1 MMPVPIDSY
10 TNGNPLYVGID
21 VSSKDNVVCCLTK
34 DSEKLPV
41 SRFTVQNNRL
51 GITELTGRI
60 AQLAQK
66 HAISE
71 ILFGLEHT
79 GCYSMHAAMYL
90 QRHLDFGGKK
100 ARVYMFNPSLIK
112 QFKKAHFLDAPKND
126 RVDAWY
132 IASKLKAGH
141 LPHPY
146 TWSEPMMSLQRLT
159 RARYHLME
167 ALVRESNFLMTNLY
181 LKFSDYTLAFDNKL
195 SATSLAV
202 MEEFDS
208 VEELAEASVETL
220 AEFLIKHSKNRFD
233 NPHAVAAA
241 LSKAARSSYRL
252 PQAMA
257 DSVNLAMASS
267 LRVIRTLQEQL
278 KSLRKAIEDHLG
290 AIPQTLDSVPG
301 IGPIY
306 ASGIIAEIGDIGQYP
321 SHKQLAK
328 FAGLAWTAHQSG
340 NFTASQ
346 TRLIHSG
353 NRFLRYYLI
362 EAADKVRMHDP
373 VFAEY
378 YAKKKAEPKQ
388 FAHKRALALT
398 ARKLAR
404 LVYHLLKTNQLYQA
418 KGGNRQLH

>member
-1 MMPVPIDSY
+1 MH
-10 TNGNPLYVGID
+10 NPLYVGID
-21 VSSKDNVVCCLTK
+21 VSSKENVVCCLTK
-34 DSEKLPV
+34 DHEKHPV
-41 SRFTVQNNRL
+41 SRFTVQNNRP
-51 GITELTGRI
+51 GIMELKDRMV
-60 AQLAQK
+60 QLTQK
-66 HAISE
+66 HSISE

-90 QRHLDFGGKK
+90 QRHLDFGCPIV
-100 ARVYMFNPSLIK
+100 RVYMFNPSLIK

-132 IASKLKAGH
+132 IASRLKSGH

-159 RARYHLME
+159 RARFHLME

-181 LKFSDYTLAFDNKL
+181 LKFSDYTLVFDHKL

-202 MEEFDS
+202 MQEFES
-208 VEELAEASVETL
+208 VEQLEGASIEDL
-220 AEFLIKHSKNRFD
+220 AEFLIEHGKNRFD
-233 NPHAVAAA
+233 DPHAVAAT
-241 LSKAARSSYRL
+241 LRKAARSSYRL

-257 DSVNLAMASS
+257 DSINLAMASS
-267 LRVIRTLQEQL
+267 IRVIRTIQEQL
-278 KSLRKAIEDHLG
+278 KSLKKAIEDHLE

-301 IGPIY
+301 IGPIF
-306 ASGIIAEIGDIGQYP
+306 ASGILAEIGDIEQYA

-328 FAGLAWTAHQSG
+328 FAGLAWTENQSG

-346 TRLIHSG
+346 TRLIRSG

-362 EAADKVRMHDP
+362 QAADKVRMHDP

-378 YAKKKAEPKQ
+378 YNKKKAEPKQ
-388 FAHKRALALT
+388 YAHKRALALT
-398 ARKLAR
+398 ARKLVR
-404 LVYHLLKTNQLYQA
+404 LVYHLLKTNQLYQV
-418 KGGNRQLH
+418 KGGIRQLN

>member
-1 MMPVPIDSY
+1 MS
-10 TNGNPLYVGID
+10 NPLFVGID
-21 VSSKDNVVCCLTK
+21 ISSKDNVVCCLTK
-34 DSEKLPV
+34 DSEKQAIC
-41 SRFTVQNNRL
+41 RFTVLNNRP
-51 GITELTGRI
+51 GIMELKERI
-60 AQLAQK
+60 CQLRQK
-66 HAISE
+66 YNFSE

-79 GCYSMHAAMYL
+79 GCYSTHAAMYL
-90 QRHLDFGGKK
+90 HHHLDFGCPNVS
-100 ARVYMFNPSLIK
+100 VYMFNPSLIK

-146 TWSEPMMSLQRLT
+146 IWSEPMMALQRLT
-159 RARYHLME
+159 RARYHIME

-181 LKFSDYTLAFDNKL
+181 LKCSDYTLVFDNKL

-202 MEEFDS
+202 MEEFES
-208 VEELAEASVETL
+208 IEALAEASMDELV
-220 AEFLIKHSKNRFD
+220 EFLIKHSRNGFD
-233 NPHAVAAA
+233 DPHAVAME
-241 LSKAARSSYRL
+241 LKKAARSSYRL
-252 PQAMA
+252 PKAMA

-267 LRVIRTLQEQL
+267 IRVIRTLQEQL
-278 KSLRKAIEDHLG
+278 KSLKKAISDHLDT
-290 AIPQTLDSVPG
+290 IPQTLDSVPG

-306 ASGIIAEIGDIGQYP
+306 ASGILAEIGDIHQFD

-328 FAGLAWTAHQSG
+328 FAGLAWTENQSG

-346 TRLIHSG
+346 TRLIRSG

-388 FAHKRALALT
+388 YAHKRALALT
-398 ARKLAR
+398 ARKLVR
-404 LVYHLLKTNQLYQA
+404 LVYHLLKTNQLYQV
-418 KGGNRQLH
+418 KGGNRQVT

>member
-1 MMPVPIDSY
+1 MS
-10 TNGNPLYVGID
+10 NPLYVGID
-21 VSSKDNVVCCLTK
+21 VSSTDNVVCCLTN
-34 DSEKLPV
+34 DSEKHPV
-41 SRFTVQNNRL
+41 SRFTVQNNRP
-51 GITELTGRI
+51 GIMELKTRI
-60 AQLAQK
+60 DQLTQK
-66 HAISE
+66 HGISE
-71 ILFGLEHT
+71 VLFGLEHT

-90 QRHLDFGGKK
+90 QRHLDFGCPNV
-100 ARVYMFNPSLIK
+100 RVYMFNPSLIK

-132 IASKLKAGH
+132 IASRLKGGH

-181 LKFSDYTLAFDNKL
+181 LKFSDYTLVFDDKL

-202 MEEFDS
+202 LEEFES
-208 VEELAEASVETL
+208 VEEVAEASIEKL
-220 AEFLIKHSKNRFD
+220 SEFLIKHSRNRFD
-233 NPHAVAAA
+233 DPRAVAAA
-241 LSKAARSSYRL
+241 LSKAARSSYRM
-252 PQAMA
+252 PHAMS

-267 LRVIRTLQEQL
+267 IRVIRTLQEQL
-278 KSLRKAIEDHLG
+278 KSLRKAIEDHLA
-290 AIPQTLDSVPG
+290 AIPQTLDTVPG

-306 ASGIIAEIGDIGQYP
+306 ASGILAEIGDIEQYA

-328 FAGLAWTAHQSG
+328 LAGLAWTENQSG
-340 NFTASQ
+340 NFTAIQ

-353 NRFLRYYLI
+353 NRFLRYYLF

-398 ARKLAR
+398 ARKLVR
-404 LVYHLLKTNQLYQA
+404 LVYYLLKTNQLYQA
-418 KGGNRQLH
+418 RGGTRQLN

>member
-1 MMPVPIDSY
+1 MS
-10 TNGNPLYVGID
+10 NPLFVGID
-21 VSSKDNVVCCLTK
+21 VSSKDNVVCCLTN
-34 DSEKLPV
+34 DSEKHPV
-41 SRFTVQNNRL
+41 SRFTVQNNRP
-51 GITELTGRI
+51 GIMELKERI
-60 AQLAQK
+60 SQLAQK
-66 HAISE
+66 NGISE

-79 GCYSMHAAMYL
+79 GCYSSHAAMYL
-90 QRHLDFGGKK
+90 QCHLDFNCPSV
-100 ARVYMFNPSLIK
+100 RVYMFNPSLIK

-126 RVDAWY
+126 RADAWY
-132 IASKLKAGH
+132 IASRLKSGH
-141 LPHPY
+141 LPYPY
-146 TWSEPMMSLQRLT
+146 TWSEPMISLQRLT

-181 LKFSDYTLAFDNKL
+181 LKFSDYTLVFDNKL

-202 MEEFDS
+202 LEEFES
-208 VEELAEASVETL
+208 LEELAEASLDTL
-220 AEFLIKHSKNRFD
+220 TEFLIEHGKNRFD
-233 NPHAVAAA
+233 DPQAVAVA
-241 LSKAARSSYRL
+241 LKKAATSSYRL

-267 LRVIRTLQEQL
+267 IRVIRTLQDQL
-278 KSLRKAIEDHLG
+278 KSLRKAIEDHLD

-306 ASGIIAEIGDIGQYP
+306 ASGILAEIGDIGQYA

-328 FAGLAWTAHQSG
+328 FAGLAWTEHQSG

-373 VFAEY
+373 IFAEY

-398 ARKLAR
+398 ARKLVR
-404 LVYHLLKTNQLYQA
+404 LVYYLLKTNQLYQA
-418 KGGNRQLH
+418 RGVNRQLI